1 LESAIDGIANE
12 LLYGAE
18 FVKPNLDEGSQ
29 EEEVADTSFVGL
41 SYSTLKQV

>member
-18 FVKPNLDEGSQ
+18 FVKPNLDEGFQ
-29 EEEVADTSFVGL
+29 EEEVADTSFGL